1 MSTTTMITSVVPA
14 SLSAAYP
21 THAAAQV
28 LSAAAGFAGVDRTKD
43 GWGSPPG
50 WSP

>member
-1 MSTTTMITSVVPA
+1 MSTITMITSVVPA

-21 THAAAQV
+21 THAAQV
-28 LSAAAGFAGVDRTKD
+28 LSAAPGFAGVDRTKD
-43 GWGSPPG
+43 GCGSPPG